1 MEPCPFTLSPSC
13 CITPP
18 MPIYEYKCTKC
29 GGVKTVFAKGFADPE
44 GLDPEGLSCDA
55 CGGRKLK
62 RLISKTNYHQ
72 SQSDRL
78 SSYDPTSR
86 NSASFMSDSRNI
98 GLHAEHVLQKAG
110 VKPTEEFKSRL
121 ENIRTDP
128 SRVTKGE
135 D

>member
-1 MEPCPFTLSPSC
+1 
-13 CITPP
+13 
-18 MPIYEYKCTKC
+18 MPIYEYKCKKC
-29 GGVKTVFAKGFADPE
+29 GEVKTVFAPGFKDPE
-44 GLDPEGLSCDA
+44 GLACDA

-62 RLISKTNYHQ
+62 RVISKVNFHQ

-78 SSYDPTSR
+78 ASYDPKSR
-86 NSASFMSDSRNI
+86 NSDSFMRDSRNI
-98 GLHAEHVLQKAG
+98 GLHAEHMLKQAG
-110 VKPTEEFKSRL
+110 VKPTEDFQKKL

>member
-1 MEPCPFTLSPSC
+1 
-13 CITPP
+13 
-18 MPIYEYKCTKC
+18 MPIYEYKCAKC
-29 GGVKTVFAKGFADPE
+29 GGVKTVFAKGFDDPE
-44 GLDPEGLSCDA
+44 GLACDA
-55 CGGRKLK
+55 CGGKKLK

-78 SSYDPTSR
+78 ASYDPKSR
-86 NSASFMSDSRNI
+86 NTSSFMSDSRNI
-98 GLHAEHVLQKAG
+98 GLHAEHMLQKAG
-110 VKPTEEFKSRL
+110 VKPTEEFKSKL

>member
-1 MEPCPFTLSPSC
+1 
-13 CITPP
+13 

-44 GLDPEGLSCDA
+44 GLVCDA
-55 CGGRKLK
+55 CGSAELK

-78 SSYDPTSR
+78 SSYDPKSR
-86 NSASFMSDSRNI
+86 NSDSFMSDSRNI
-98 GLHAEHVLQKAG
+98 GLHAEHMLQKAG

-135 D
+135 E